1 MENVFEYLPSYI
13 IALIVELI
21 VFFGFVYFVTMKT
34 DDEISR
40 RWKAA
45 SFVSVCVG
53 LLVQVAVWALV
64 VFGWFIENN
73 TEAFVANL
81 STTILLFFAEGV
93 VIGATVTMPVV
104 LIGLF
109 IAYHYFWQT
118 GDRLIEKYWRNPKI
132 HYGANSKPPF
142 LRF

>member
-1 MENVFEYLPSYI
+1 MENVFEYLPGCI
-13 IALIVELI
+13 IALMLELA
-21 VFFGFVYFVTMKT
+21 VFFGFIYFVTMKT
-34 DDEISR
+34 DSEVSR

-45 SFVSVCVG
+45 AFIGVCVG
-53 LLVQVAVWALV
+53 VSVQLIVLTLV
-64 VFGWFIENN
+64 VLGWFIESK
-73 TEAFVANL
+73 TETFVVNL
-81 STTILLFFAEGV
+81 STTVISFFAEGI

-104 LIGLF
+104 FIGLF

-142 LRF
+142 LKF

>member
-1 MENVFEYLPSYI
+1 MENVFEYLPSCI
-13 IALIVELI
+13 IALIVELV

-34 DDEISR
+34 DDEVSR

-45 SFVSVCVG
+45 AFVSVCSG
-53 LLVQVAVWALV
+53 LLVQLV
-64 VFGWFIENN
+64 VLALIVFSWFFENN
-73 TEAFVANL
+73 TETFVVNL
-81 STTILLFFAEGV
+81 PTTIISFFAEGI

-104 LIGLF
+104 IIGLL

-142 LRF
+142 LKF